1 MTVSQRLW
9 PLIKCTCLVG
19 MMFTLTGCKELSMAA
34 VNNLGQILSNLEQQL
49 PAVWRM
55 LIALSYVMGIGFTL
69 IGLFRLKKYGQQT
82 VMMMAAANIGEPM
95 IFLFVGI
102 ALFYLPTMMN
112 SMVETFWG
120 YGLSGIQAYTMTT
133 SAGPTWD
140 QVINPLMRVVQIIG
154 LIAFMRGLTLLT
166 RMAGQSQPGVLS
178 KAFVHIIG
186 GIMAINIYGTI
197 DIRNQ
202 TLF

>member
-1 MTVSQRLW
+1 MSSRLW
-9 PLIKCTCLVG
+9 PIIKCICLIG
-19 MMFTLTGCKELSMAA
+19 MLLTLTGCKELSMST
-34 VNNLGQILSNLEQQL
+34 VNNLGQILSNLEKQL
-49 PAVWRM
+49 PAVWKM
-55 LIALSYVMGIGFTL
+55 LIALSYVMGIAFTL

-102 ALFYLPTMMN
+102 SLFYLPTMMN
-112 SMVETFWG
+112 TMVETFWG
-120 YGLSGIQAYTMTT
+120 YGVKGIQAYTMTT

-140 QVINPLMRVVQIIG
+140 QVINPLMRVVQIVG
-154 LIAFMRGLTLLT
+154 LVAFMRGLTLLT
-166 RMAGQSQPGVLS
+166 RLASQSQPGVLS

-186 GIMAINIYGTI
+186 GILAINIYGTI
-197 DIRNQ
+197 DIVNQ